1 MPRPNLRRTKG
12 DSSVTAHRP
21 LLTAVAAGSLLCA
34 VWFMPTA
41 NATTERAE
49 RPAPRPVPAAQPA
62 QAAEQHLSLA
72 DSGSVDTTPYVFG
85 GVAFVAAG
93 GALVTA
99 AVRRTRTA
107 NR

>member
-1 MPRPNLRRTKG
+1 M
-12 DSSVTAHRP
+12 SAHRP

-34 VWFMPTA
+34 MWFVPTA
-41 NATTERAE
+41 HATPEHAAQGQAA
-49 RPAPRPVPAAQPA
+49 APREAAAQRQPG
-62 QAAEQHLSLA
+62 AATQELSLA

-99 AVRRTRTA
+99 AVRRSRTA
-107 NR
+107 AR

>member
-1 MPRPNLRRTKG
+1 M
-12 DSSVTAHRP
+12 TAHRP

-41 NATTERAE
+41 NATTERAA
-49 RPAPRPVPAAQPA
+49 RPAPRPAPAAQPS
-62 QAAEQHLSLA
+62 QAPEQHLSLA

>member
-1 MPRPNLRRTKG
+1 M
-12 DSSVTAHRP
+12 TAHRP

>member
-1 MPRPNLRRTKG
+1 M
-12 DSSVTAHRP
+12 TARRP

-41 NATTERAE
+41 NATAERAE
-49 RPAPRPVPAAQPA
+49 RSSPRPAPTAQAA

-72 DSGSVDTTPYVFG
+72 DTGSVDTTPYVFG
-85 GVAFVAAG
+85 GVALVAAG
-93 GALVTA
+93 GALVTV

-107 NR
+107 DR

>member
-1 MPRPNLRRTKG
+1 M
-12 DSSVTAHRP
+12 TARRP

-41 NATTERAE
+41 NATVERTE
-49 RPAPRPVPAAQPA
+49 RPAPQARPAAQPA
-62 QAAEQHLSLA
+62 QGSDQHLSLA
-72 DSGSVDTTPYVFG
+72 ASGSVDTTPYVFG

-93 GALVTA
+93 GALVTV

-107 NR
+107 DR

>member
-1 MPRPNLRRTKG
+1 M
-12 DSSVTAHRP
+12 TAHRP

-34 VWFMPTA
+34 VWFVPSAHATA
-41 NATTERAE
+41 EPAGPGKSDTARSATVTTETPAA
-49 RPAPRPVPAAQPA
+49 PAPSVRKPAKAPA
-62 QAAEQHLSLA
+62 LA

-99 AVRRTRTA
+99 AVRRSRTA
-107 NR
+107 AR